1 MSASKLQAQDKDN
14 SHFFQLIRKIQG
26 FPDPVSEYWEAL
38 CDTYKSIL
46 IRIHMIGLLLRL
58 KYTRDMRIAMI
69 RTKELKTSSM
79 KQNRKLPEWTI
90 S

>member
-38 CDTYKSIL
+38 CDTYK
-46 IRIHMIGLLLRL
+46 
-58 KYTRDMRIAMI
+58 KYID
-69 RTKELKTSSM
+69 
-79 KQNRKLPEWTI
+79 
-90 S
+90 